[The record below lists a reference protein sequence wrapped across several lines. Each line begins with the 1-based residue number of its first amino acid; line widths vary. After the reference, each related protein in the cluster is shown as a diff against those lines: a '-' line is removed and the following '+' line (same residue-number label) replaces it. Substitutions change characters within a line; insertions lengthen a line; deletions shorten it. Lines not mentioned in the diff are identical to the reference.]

1 MPLPSRGHPVW
12 GIAALVVICT
22 TLATCLNVVYASG
35 FVLDKDGLTIGATAF
50 SGVVMLILRHVFG
63 AKE

>member
-1 MPLPSRGHPVW
+1 VPLPSRGHPVW

-22 TLATCLNVVYASG
+22 TLTVCLNVVYASG
-35 FVLDKDGLTIGATAF
+35 FVLDKDGVTVSMTAA
-50 SGVVMLILRHVFG
+50 SGILMLILRHIFG